1 MYKAIL
7 GAACAALISTP
18 VLAISQ
24 KADNTAPVEVQSPTP
39 SQQANALF
47 DDIFDRQVQ
56 RDPVR
61 QTYLGI
67 KDDYDK
73 WNDLSEESRARE
85 LAHDKADLVLL
96 RNLDTSK
103 LDDATLVSYQLLEQ
117 QLVNEIADYQ
127 WRHHSY
133 PVNQMFGEHAGI
145 PAFLINQHSID
156 NLSEARA
163 YIARLDAVET
173 RLDQVVSQLKIREE
187 KGIIAPDFVLPH
199 VLRDSR
205 NILKGAP
212 FDGNEPSTLLA
223 DFSGKI
229 ARLDISNAEQAK
241 LLREAEL
248 SLLNSVQPGYQK
260 LITYLEGLQG
270 KATADAGVWKLPQ
283 GEAYY
288 RNRLARITTTTL
300 SAEEIHTIG
309 LTEVA
314 RIHDEMRAIQAK
326 VGFEGSLQ
334 DFMAF
339 MRTDEQFYYPNTDE
353 GRQQYLQ
360 RADAVLAEMD
370 SRLDEL
376 FRVRPKAALDVKPVE
391 KFREKSAGKA
401 FYQQPAPDGSRP
413 GRYYAN
419 LYDMSMMPSYQLEAL
434 AYHEG
439 LPGHHMQIA
448 IKQELE
454 GLPKFRRFGG
464 VTAYSEGWGLYSELL
479 PKEIGLYED
488 PYSDFGR
495 LAMELW
501 RAVRLVVDTGMHA
514 KGWTREE
521 SIDFYAN
528 NTPNARIDAVK
539 MVERHA
545 VMPGQ
550 ATAYKIGMLKILETR
565 SKAQLAL
572 GSEFDIREFHDAVL
586 KNGAVPMNLLEAQ
599 VNDYITR
606 KQSLALGEPAEDD
619 AG

>member
-85 LAHDKADLVLL
+85 LAHDKADLALL
-96 RNLDTSK
+96 RSLDTSK
-103 LDDATLVSYQLLEQ
+103 LDEATLVSYQLLEQ

-599 VNDYITR
+599 VDDYITR